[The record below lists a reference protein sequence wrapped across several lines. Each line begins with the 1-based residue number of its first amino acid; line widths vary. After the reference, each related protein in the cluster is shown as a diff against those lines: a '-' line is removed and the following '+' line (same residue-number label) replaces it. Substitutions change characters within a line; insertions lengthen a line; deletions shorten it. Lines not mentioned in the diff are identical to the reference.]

1 MRTKRERIRK
11 QKRRTMC
18 EERRKGRIGED
29 DALEDRHL
37 VSSIKPVDR

>member
-1 MRTKRERIRK
+1 VRTKRERIRK
-11 QKRRTMC
+11 QKRTVC

-37 VSSIKPVDR
+37 VSLRELVDR

>member
-1 MRTKRERIRK
+1 VRTKRERIRK

>member
-37 VSSIKPVDR
+37 VSSIELVDR